1 MSTTTSDLDQPE
13 TQETTP
19 ALQGNSGPEGEQSP
33 QALWTQLRHE
43 LRTPLDA
50 IIGSSELLLRD
61 ADGLGQADF
70 ISSLNLIHSAGQ
82 QLLEIINNLLDTKKF
97 TSGDVIFN
105 LASLVAN
112 LHYKVRIPINDVI
125 GLSETLLENA
135 AEQGR
140 PDLIADLKKIQSA
153 AEYVRSYINE
163 IIDFSKIDTGLK
175 KSGAADAERLALID
189 QVMLSLRGL
198 AQDSAAVTGYESGSI
213 LVVDDNGINRDL
225 LSRYLERQGHAV
237 QVAHNGR
244 QALEMITTGAF
255 DLVLLDIT
263 MPGLTGFQV
272 LQHLK
277 HSETLRDLPVIMIS
291 ALDEMDSVVRCIEL
305 GAEDY
310 LPKPFN
316 PVLLRNRVGD
326 FLEKKR
332 LRDLEGEQQ
341 RKLQELN
348 TALELR
354 SRFIRETFG
363 SYLSDEIV
371 DTILKEGGLKIEGE
385 KRRATMLMA
394 DLRGFTAISE
404 RLPAKHVV
412 AMINIYLETMTEI
425 IQKYQGTIDE
435 FIGDGILVIFGAP
448 ILRPDD
454 PLRAVACAVEM
465 QLAMTSV
472 NARNRQAG
480 YPEVALG
487 IGINT
492 GEVVMGNIG
501 SKKRIKY
508 AVVGRAVNLTAR
520 IESYTVG
527 GQIFISD
534 STLYECG
541 DICRI
546 DTARQVM
553 PKGVKKPLTIH
564 EVGGIGGDFQLFLP
578 PKEEIIWRELEHG
591 LRVQFTVVDW
601 KHTGELGYGGAIT
614 KLAPNMVEI
623 HSEVL
628 PSPLANLRISLY
640 DPDDHEISD
649 DLYGKV
655 VAHLSQSPPAFLVHF
670 TSLPPEA
677 EAFLAKFPGVFGL
690 GKRKRH
696 FN

>member
-1 MSTTTSDLDQPE
+1 MSISESDPGQTE

-19 ALQGNSGPEGEQSP
+19 AVQRVPDPEAKDGQTP
-33 QALWTQLRHE
+33 QALWAHLRSE

-50 IIGSSELLLRD
+50 IIGYSELLLGG
-61 ADGLGQADF
+61 ADDLGQADF
-70 ISSLNLIHSAGQ
+70 ISNLNLIHSAGQ
-82 QLLEIINNLLDTKKF
+82 QLLEIINDLLDTNKF
-97 TSGDVIFN
+97 VSGDVVFN

-112 LHYKVRIPINDVI
+112 LHYRVRMPINDVI
-125 GLSETLLENA
+125 GVSETLLENA

-140 PDLIADLKKIQSA
+140 LDLIADLKKIQSA
-153 AEYVRSYINE
+153 AEYILSYINE
-163 IIDFSKIDTGLK
+163 IIDFGKIDAGLK
-175 KSGAADAERLALID
+175 KEGAEDSERLSLID
-189 QVMLSLRGL
+189 RVMMSLRGL

-244 QALEMITTGAF
+244 QALEMIATGAF
-255 DLVLLDIT
+255 DLVLLDIA
-263 MPGLTGFQV
+263 MPGLTGYEV
-272 LQHLK
+272 LQNLK
-277 HSETLRDLPVIMIS
+277 SSETWRDLPVIMIS
-291 ALDEMDSVVRCIEL
+291 ALDEMDLVIRCIEL

-332 LRDLEGEQQ
+332 LRELEGEQQ
-341 RKLQELN
+341 RKLHELN

-354 SRFIRETFG
+354 NRFIRETFG

-371 DTILKEGGLKIEGE
+371 DTILEKGGLKIGGE
-385 KRRATMLMA
+385 KRRATILMA
-394 DLRGFTAISE
+394 DLRGFTSISE

-412 AMINIYLETMTEI
+412 AMLNIYLETMTEI

-472 NARNRQAG
+472 NERNRRAG
-480 YPEVALG
+480 YPELALG
-487 IGINT
+487 VGINT
-492 GEVVMGNIG
+492 GDVVMGNIG
-501 SKKRIKY
+501 SQKRIKY

-527 GQIFISD
+527 GQIFISE
-534 STLYECG
+534 STLSECG

-546 DTARQVM
+546 DTAMKVM

-578 PKEEIIWRELEHG
+578 PKKEMTWKKLKQG
-591 LRVQFTVVDW
+591 LPVQFTVVDW
-601 KHTGELGYGGAIT
+601 KHTGELGHGGTIT
-614 KLAPNMVEI
+614 KIAPNMVEI
-623 HSEVL
+623 HSEVM

-640 DPDDHEISD
+640 DPDDHEITD

-655 VAHLSQSPPAFLVHF
+655 VTLLSEPPPAFLVHF
-670 TSLPPEA
+670 TSVPPEA
-677 EAFLAKFPGVFGL
+677 ETFLAKFL
-690 GKRKRH
+690 GAAL
-696 FN
+696 N

>member
-1 MSTTTSDLDQPE
+1 MFTTKSDPGRTE
-13 TQETTP
+13 TQESP
-19 ALQGNSGPEGEQSP
+19 AAVQRISDPEAEGEQSP
-33 QALWTQLRHE
+33 QALWAHLRRE

-50 IIGSSELLLRD
+50 VIACSELLLAG
-61 ADGLGQADF
+61 ADDTGQADF
-70 ISSLNLIHSAGQ
+70 IANLNLIHSAGH
-82 QLLEIINNLLDTKKF
+82 QLLEIINDLLDPDKCA
-97 TSGDVIFN
+97 SGDIVFN

-112 LHYKVRIPINDVI
+112 LHYKVRLPINDVI
-125 GLSETLLENA
+125 GFSETLLENA

-140 PDLIADLKKIQSA
+140 LEIIADLKKIQSA
-153 AEYVRSYINE
+153 AEYVVSYINE
-163 IIDFSKIDTGLK
+163 IIDFGKIDAGLK
-175 KSGAADAERLALID
+175 KAGAADAERLALVD
-189 QVMLSLRGL
+189 HVMLSLRGL
-198 AQDSAAVTGYESGSI
+198 TQDSAAVTGYERGSI

-237 QVAHNGR
+237 QVAPNGR

-263 MPGLTGFQV
+263 MPGLTGYEV

-277 HSETLRDLPVIMIS
+277 HSATLRDLPVMMI
-291 ALDEMDSVVRCIEL
+291 AGLDEMDRVVSCIEL

-332 LRDLEGEQQ
+332 LRDLKVEQQ
-341 RKLQELN
+341 RQLTELN
-348 TALELR
+348 TTLELR
-354 SRFIRETFG
+354 NRFIRQTFG

-371 DTILKEGGLKIEGE
+371 DTILEKGGLKIGGE

-394 DLRGFTAISE
+394 DLRGFTSLSE
-404 RLPAKHVV
+404 RLPAEDVV
-412 AMINIYLETMTEI
+412 AMLNIYLETMTEI

-435 FIGDGILVIFGAP
+435 FIGDAILVIFGAP

-454 PLRAVACAVEM
+454 PLRAVACALEM

-472 NARNRQAG
+472 NERNRRSG

-501 SKKRIKY
+501 SQKRIKY

-527 GQIFISD
+527 GQIFISET
-534 STLYECG
+534 TLDECG
-541 DICRI
+541 EILWI
-546 DTARQVM
+546 DRALKVM
-553 PKGVKKPLTIH
+553 PKGINKPLTIH
-564 EVGGIGGDFQLFLP
+564 EVVGIGGDFQLFLP
-578 PKEEIIWRELEHG
+578 PKPEISWIELKQVIP
-591 LRVQFTVVDW
+591 VQFTVVDW
-601 KHTGELGYGGAIT
+601 KPTEELGHGGAIT
-614 KLAPNMVEI
+614 KIAPKMVEI
-623 HSEVL
+623 HSKVL

-640 DPDDHEISD
+640 DPDDREITD

-655 VAHLSQSPPAFLVHF
+655 VAHLCETPPAFLVHF

-677 EAFLAKFPGVFGL
+677 EAFLTEFL
-690 GKRKRH
+690 GAAL
-696 FN
+696 N

>member
-1 MSTTTSDLDQPE
+1 MSTTASDPGQTE
-13 TQETTP
+13 TQGTSP
-19 ALQGNSGPEGEQSP
+19 DVQRSSGLEAEGEQSP
-33 QALWTQLRHE
+33 QALWTHLRHE

-50 IIGSSELLLRD
+50 IIADSELLLED
-61 ADGLGQADF
+61 ADSLGQADF
-70 ISSLNLIHSAGQ
+70 IANLNLIHSAGH
-82 QLLEIINNLLDTKKF
+82 QLLEIIDDLLDTNKF

-153 AEYVRSYINE
+153 AEYVLAYINE

-175 KSGAADAERLALID
+175 KSGAEDSERQSLID
-189 QVMLSLRGL
+189 HVMLSLRGL

-263 MPGLTGFQV
+263 MPGLSGYQV

-277 HSETLRDLPVIMIS
+277 HSETLRNLPVIMIS

-332 LRDLEGEQQ
+332 LRDLRVEQQ
-341 RKLQELN
+341 QQLTELN

-354 SRFIRETFG
+354 NRFIRQTFG

-371 DTILKEGGLKIEGE
+371 DTILEQGGLKIGGE
-385 KRRATMLMA
+385 KRRATILMA
-394 DLRGFTAISE
+394 DLRGFTSLSE
-404 RLPAKHVV
+404 RLPAEDVV
-412 AMINIYLETMTEI
+412 AMINIYLETMIEI

-435 FIGDGILVIFGAP
+435 FIGDAILVIFGAP

-454 PLRAVACAVEM
+454 PQRAVACAVEM

-472 NARNRQAG
+472 NERNRRAG
-480 YPEVALG
+480 YPKVALG

-492 GEVVMGNIG
+492 GEVVVGNIG
-501 SKKRIKY
+501 SQKRIKY

-527 GQIFISD
+527 GQIFISE
-534 STLYECG
+534 STLDECG
-541 DICRI
+541 DILWI
-546 DTARQVM
+546 DNVMKVM
-553 PKGVKKPLTIH
+553 PKGVNKPLTIH

-578 PKEEIIWRELEHG
+578 PKKEITWIELKQG
-591 LRVQFTVVDW
+591 IPVQFTVVDW
-601 KHTGELGYGGAIT
+601 KHTDELGHGGAIT
-614 KLAPNMVEI
+614 KIAPKMVEI
-623 HSEVL
+623 HSKVL

-640 DPDDHEISD
+640 DPDDYEITD

-655 VAHLSQSPPAFLVHF
+655 VAHLSESPPAFLVHF

-677 EAFLAKFPGVFGL
+677 ETFLAEFLGAGL
-690 GKRKRH
+690 
-696 FN
+696 N